1 MVYNNEIH
9 FFLQV
14 VNVRSAP
21 LSHYNPQCE
30 ESLKH
35 VIAENIKSTIDD
47 FMKLN
52 DSLRTTVGKLNDC
65 DDFSCQLQEY
75 TNILL
80 TVFDLMRKQLFS
92 LGSMSTELLR
102 CNSNR
107 IDYSLED
114 VDDD

>member
-1 MVYNNEIH
+1 M
-9 FFLQV
+9 
-14 VNVRSAP
+14 NVRSAP

-35 VIAENIKSTIDD
+35 EIAEKIKSTIDN

-52 DSLRTTVGKLNDC
+52 ESIRKTVGNLNDC
-65 DDFSCQLQEY
+65 DYLSCQLQEY

-80 TVFDLMRKQLFS
+80 TGFDLMRKQLFS

-114 VDDD
+114 VDLSC